1 MGADNLKEGFPMAYS
16 MTMLA
21 WSLLEYGSHISA
33 AAGASQLSRALDAL
47 RWGTD
52 YFVKAHPSPNLL
64 WAQV

>member
-1 MGADNLKEGFPMAYS
+1 MAYS